1 MESLDKLQHA
11 ISMVEEAR
19 SVPLSASCV
28 VHRGEL
34 LGILDEVRLSL
45 PSDLDAASKVLN
57 DRDGII
63 EEGRVSAEQLV
74 AMAREEA
81 ARLVEQTEIVVAA
94 RGEAERILSEAHQS
108 AQEQRDE
115 VDSYIDSRLA
125 TLEVILTKTMDAVV
139 KGRERIAGASEKDV
153 LSQLA
158 DEYRGSF
165 HQWQPQLTILILV
178 NSRSQFMIFVANRG
192 R

>member
-1 MESLDKLQHA
+1 
-11 ISMVEEAR
+11 MVEEAR

-28 VHRGEL
+28 VNRGEL

-45 PSDLDAASKVLN
+45 PSDLDAAAQVLT
-57 DRDGII
+57 DRDVIV
-63 EEGRVSAEQLV
+63 EEGRSSAEQLV

-81 ARLVEQTEIVVAA
+81 ARLVEQTEIVIAA
-94 RGEAERILSEAHQS
+94 RGEADRILSQAHQS

-153 LSQLA
+153 LAQLS
-158 DEYRGSF
+158 DE
-165 HQWQPQLTILILV
+165 
-178 NSRSQFMIFVANRG
+178 
-192 R
+192 

>member
-1 MESLDKLQHA
+1 VWST
-11 ISMVEEAR
+11 
-19 SVPLSASCV
+19 
-28 VHRGEL
+28 RGEL

-45 PSDLDAASKVLN
+45 PSDLDAAAQVLT
-57 DRDGII
+57 DRDVIV
-63 EEGRVSAEQLV
+63 EEGRSSAEQLV

-81 ARLVEQTEIVVAA
+81 ARLVEQTEIVIAA
-94 RGEAERILSEAHQS
+94 RGEADRILSQAHQS

-153 LSQLA
+153 LAQLSERVA
-158 DEYRGSF
+158 KTHHEHLGFPDFS
-165 HQWQPQLTILILV
+165 P
-178 NSRSQFMIFVANRG
+178 RSQAPTWCDARG
-192 R
+192 

>member
-1 MESLDKLQHA
+1 MESLDKLQLA
-11 ISMVEEAR
+11 LSMVEEAR

-45 PSDLDAASKVLN
+45 PSDLDAASKVLA
-57 DRDGII
+57 DRDSIV

-74 AMAREEA
+74 
-81 ARLVEQTEIVVAA
+81 EQTEIVIAA
-94 RGEAERILSEAHQS
+94 RAEAERILSQAHQS

-158 DEYRGSF
+158 DE
-165 HQWQPQLTILILV
+165 
-178 NSRSQFMIFVANRG
+178 
-192 R
+192 

>member
-45 PSDLDAASKVLN
+45 PADLDAASKVLT

-63 EEGRVSAEQLV
+63 EEGRISAEQLV

-81 ARLVEQTEIVVAA
+81 ARLVEQTEIVIAA
-94 RGEAERILSEAHQS
+94 RTEAERILSEAHQG

-125 TLEVILTKTMDAVV
+125 TLEVILTKTMDAVA
-139 KGRERIAGASEKDV
+139 KGRERIAGASDKDV
-153 LSQLA
+153 LSKLA
-158 DEYRGSF
+158 DE
-165 HQWQPQLTILILV
+165 
-178 NSRSQFMIFVANRG
+178 
-192 R
+192 

>member
-1 MESLDKLQHA
+1 MESLDKLQLA

-34 LGILDEVRLSL
+34 LGILDEVKVFL
-45 PSDLDAASKVLN
+45 PSDLDNASKVLT
-57 DRDGII
+57 DRDSII
-63 EEGRVSAEQLV
+63 EEGRTSAEQLI

-81 ARLVEQTEIVVAA
+81 ARLVEQTEIVIAA
-94 RGEAERILSEAHQS
+94 RAEAERIVSQAHQI

-139 KGRERIAGASEKDV
+139 KGRERIAGATDKDV
-153 LSQLA
+153 LSQLS
-158 DEYRGSF
+158 DE
-165 HQWQPQLTILILV
+165 
-178 NSRSQFMIFVANRG
+178 
-192 R
+192 

>member
-34 LGILDEVRLSL
+34 LGLLDEVRLSL

-63 EEGRVSAEQLV
+63 EEGRVGAEQLV
-74 AMAREEA
+74 AMAPEEA
-81 ARLVEQTEIVVAA
+81 APFVEQTEIVIAA
-94 RGEAERILSEAHQS
+94 RSEAERILSEAHQS

-139 KGRERIAGASEKDV
+139 KGRERIAGASERDV

-158 DEYRGSF
+158 DE
-165 HQWQPQLTILILV
+165 
-178 NSRSQFMIFVANRG
+178 
-192 R
+192 

>member
-1 MESLDKLQHA
+1 MESLDKLQLA

-34 LGILDEVRLSL
+34 LAVLDEVRINL
-45 PSDLDAASKVLN
+45 PSDLDAASRVLT
-57 DRDGII
+57 DRDVIV
-63 EEGRVSAEQLV
+63 EEGRSSAEQLI

-81 ARLVEQTEIVVAA
+81 ARLVEQTEIVIAA
-94 RGEAERILSEAHQS
+94 RAEAERIVSQAHQT

-139 KGRERIAGASEKDV
+139 KGRERIAGATDKDA
-153 LSQLA
+153 LSRLA
-158 DEYRGSF
+158 DE
-165 HQWQPQLTILILV
+165 
-178 NSRSQFMIFVANRG
+178 
-192 R
+192 

>member
-1 MESLDKLQHA
+1 
-11 ISMVEEAR
+11 
-19 SVPLSASCV
+19 
-28 VHRGEL
+28 
-34 LGILDEVRLSL
+34 
-45 PSDLDAASKVLN
+45 
-57 DRDGII
+57 
-63 EEGRVSAEQLV
+63 
-74 AMAREEA
+74 
-81 ARLVEQTEIVVAA
+81 VVAA

-158 DEYRGSF
+158 DE
-165 HQWQPQLTILILV
+165 
-178 NSRSQFMIFVANRG
+178 
-192 R
+192 

>member
-1 MESLDKLQHA
+1 MESLDKLQLA
-11 ISMVEEAR
+11 LSMVEEAR

-45 PSDLDAASKVLN
+45 PSDLDAASKVLA
-57 DRDGII
+57 DRDSIV

-81 ARLVEQTEIVVAA
+81 ARLVEQTEIVIAA
-94 RGEAERILSEAHQS
+94 RAEAERILSQAHQS

-139 KGRERIAGASEKDV
+139 
-153 LSQLA
+153 
-158 DEYRGSF
+158 
-165 HQWQPQLTILILV
+165 
-178 NSRSQFMIFVANRG
+178 NSRAFLLFGSSRFR
-192 R
+192 RR

>member
-1 MESLDKLQHA
+1 MESLDKLQLA

-34 LGILDEVRLSL
+34 LAVLDEVRINL
-45 PSDLDAASKVLN
+45 PSDLHAASRVLT
-57 DRDGII
+57 DRDVIV
-63 EEGRVSAEQLV
+63 EEGRSSAEQLI

-81 ARLVEQTEIVVAA
+81 ARLVEQTEIVIAA
-94 RGEAERILSEAHQS
+94 RAEAERIVSQAHQT

-139 KGRERIAGASEKDV
+139 KGRERIAGATDKDA
-153 LSQLA
+153 LSRLA
-158 DEYRGSF
+158 DE
-165 HQWQPQLTILILV
+165 
-178 NSRSQFMIFVANRG
+178 
-192 R
+192 